1 MSAEDTVRR
10 NKTAI
15 QTILSGDYRLILN
28 KVFENFLITRGD
40 YINLKSINGKDVEGH
55 VTELVDK
62 IMSKGDDTCR
72 AFLNLLQTDEK
83 IQTTFPQL
91 NNTPFLP
98 KPDQASLLQHD
109 GSSQMESIQ
118 ACAGGSRSVI
128 QSLYSTLEDELDS
141 TEVAALCFLCRDVV
155 SRSHLKGITNIK
167 DLFSRLKEKGALQ
180 NNHFLSQLLSTIDR
194 VDLVRSL
201 GIDGKRSKDTDESPV
216 LSQYRVMLYK
226 LYDAMIND
234 NLAIMKFLLRSKLG
248 KNKLDQCK
256 TVLDVFA
263 EMEKKDLIS
272 HTNVSVLHDVLQKL
286 DNQELAKIV
295 ENYIQGIQ
303 QQQQQMLPP
312 HRFFDKNEFHL
323 PLSVTETQS
332 TCRGEIIYT
341 DARSQPISL
350 PDQSEYYTL
359 THKSHGLCV
368 VINNEIFTGTNLNN
382 RRGTQKDA
390 DALNTVFTRLGFKV
404 LIHNNL
410 TAAQM
415 QNEIRMYSKRNFV
428 NDDALV
434 VCVLSHGEKGCVFG
448 TDGEK
453 VFLQDM
459 MLPFTSGRTPTL
471 AGKPKLFFIE
481 ASQSDGYEK
490 GHCPSSL
497 GPGEE
502 REKQFFLEGNSEAD
516 FLIGMATVKGFI
528 SFRNKVTGCIYTQE
542 LCRQLTRSAESQE
555 MDDLL
560 TVLTRVN
567 REVHQ
572 REFYQNYKQMPE
584 ARYTLTKKLV
594 LKSVSPDCD
603 QK

>member
-1 MSAEDTVRR
+1 MSAKDTVRR

-28 KVFENFLITRGD
+28 KVYEKFLITNED
-40 YINLKSINGKDVEGH
+40 YNNLKSINREDVEGH
-55 VTELVDK
+55 VVELVDK
-62 IMSKGDDTCR
+62 ITNKGEDTCR
-72 AFLNLLQTDEK
+72 AFLNLLQTDKK
-83 IQTTFPQL
+83 IKTTFPQL
-91 NNTPFLP
+91 KNTPFLP

-109 GSSQMESIQ
+109 GSSQMQSIQ

-128 QSLYSTLEDELDS
+128 QRLSSTLEEELDS
-141 TEVAALCFLCRDVV
+141 TEVAALCFLCCDVV

-167 DLFSRLKEKGALQ
+167 ELFSRLMEKGVLQ
-180 NNHFLSQLLSTIDR
+180 NNHFLSQILWTIDR
-194 VDLVRSL
+194 IDLVRSL
-201 GIDGKRSKDTDESPV
+201 GIDSKRSKDTDESPV

-248 KNKLDQCK
+248 KSKLDQCK
-256 TVLDVFA
+256 TALDVFA

-272 HTNVSVLHDVLQKL
+272 DTNVSVLHEVLQKL
-286 DNQELAKIV
+286 DNQELAMIV
-295 ENYIQGIQ
+295 ENYIQGV
-303 QQQQQMLPP
+303 QQQQMLPP
-312 HRFFDKNEFHL
+312 HRFFDKNESHL

-332 TCRGEIIYT
+332 TCRGETIYT
-341 DARSQPISL
+341 DARPQPTSF

-359 THKSHGLCV
+359 TCKSHGLCV
-368 VINNEIFTGTNLNN
+368 VINNEIFTGTNLKN

-390 DALNTVFTRLGFKV
+390 DALNTVFTRLGFEV

-428 NDDALV
+428 NDNALV

-481 ASQSDGYEK
+481 ASQGDGYQK
-490 GHCPSSL
+490 GHCPCSL
-497 GPGEE
+497 GPGEEE

-516 FLIGMATVKGFI
+516 FLIGMATVKGFM
-528 SFRNKVTGCIYTQE
+528 SFRNSVTGCIYTQE

-567 REVHQ
+567 REVHK